1 MTKPAP
7 SRRIDS
13 IALVAI
19 GAITSLLVLMLGR
32 VAQLQWSPG
41 DRLGAGVQARQTRR
55 PLPPVRGNILDRRG
69 RLLAAT
75 EFGHRVFVDPVEF
88 PPEPDEAIA
97 VLADAL
103 GARPDSIGEVL
114 IPKVA
119 ENDARRRVLES
130 LGPHDEP
137 RSHTPAWHALVRLA
151 SESTGTDGDPQA
163 STDDSALSPAHLLTC
178 SPAQAA
184 PKPLIRYVRLT
195 DAVPDEAISAVRRL
209 KIPGVHV
216 EQVPVR
222 RYPAG
227 SLGASIVG
235 KVGSEHAGL
244 LGAEFA
250 ENDALKGEQGRIRYV
265 RDARGRPLWM
275 DPDSYEQPRAGSDL
289 RLALDLELQR
299 MAAQELDRGIE
310 EADAAGGRLIMMD
323 AATGE
328 VLAMVDVI
336 RPLKGLDEFW
346 GVGPRT
352 ATGPAAERRPTRYR
366 TITPDPGRAT
376 HPALG
381 RNRCV
386 EDVYEPG
393 SAFKAFVW
401 ATVLESGK
409 ARPGDVFD
417 THDGRWTMA
426 RGRYLEDVVK
436 RPRMTWTEI
445 LLLSSNI
452 GMVQGAARLTSK
464 QLHDGIRLYGF
475 GSLTGVG
482 LPGESSGIVT
492 SLKSWTHQTQTS
504 VAFGAEVAVTP
515 LQMVRAFAVFARDG
529 ALIGTLPSVR
539 LIAPDRDD
547 RAFVPRV
554 VQPTTVALV
563 REILAE
569 VAHKMEVVLARKHP
583 GENAWRYR
591 IFGKSG
597 TAKIALGKPPRGKRL
612 PPGHKGYFDKQYNA
626 SFIAA
631 GPLEQPRIVIL
642 AIIDDP
648 GPETIRLNQYYGS
661 HVAGPVVRRLM
672 DRALAYLGVPPSP
685 MPSVISARA
694 AAPAGE

>member
-55 PLPPVRGNILDRRG
+55 PLPPIRGNILDRRG

-103 GARPDSIGEVL
+103 GARPGSIGEVL
-114 IPKVA
+114 IPKLA

-137 RSHTPAWHALVRLA
+137 RSHTPAWLALVRLGA
-151 SESTGTDGDPQA
+151 ADSDEQDSTQHA
-163 STDDSALSPAHLLTC
+163 ARSTQHEPDDSVSSSFRLSV
-178 SPAQAA
+178 SSS

-195 DAVPDEAISAVRRL
+195 DTVPDEAIGAIRRL

-328 VLAMVDVI
+328 ILAMVDVI
-336 RPLKGLDEFW
+336 RPVKGLAEFPW
-346 GVGPRT
+346 
-352 ATGPAAERRPTRYR
+352 ADAAGRWTYTPGSRYR
-366 TITPDPGRAT
+366 TIKPDPGRAT

-401 ATVLESGK
+401 TTVLESGK

-436 RPRMTWTEI
+436 RPRMTWTEV
-445 LLLSSNI
+445 LMLSSNI

-482 LPGESSGIVT
+482 LPGESPGIVT

-539 LIAPDRDD
+539 LVAPGRDD

-554 VQPTTVALV
+554 VQPSTVALV

-569 VAHKMEVVLARKHP
+569 VAHKMEVVLAQKHP

-597 TAKIALGKPPRGKRL
+597 TAKIALGKPPKGKRL

-672 DRALAYLGVPPSP
+672 DRALAYLGVPASP
-685 MPSVISARA
+685 MPSVISPRA
-694 AAPAGE
+694 AAAGGE